1 MKDKQ
6 WKDYWDVDMGV
17 SYIPI
22 DRLDPQTDM
31 ALLESGG
38 MFDEDTMPDWMRTM
52 RGVAPLS
59 TNSINVPL
67 LLQPDSILPTSPQQ
81 QVGIQTSTSIIT
93 TTAPPP
99 GFVNIPSGAAHGLPT
114 RQIPGLS
121 SAPPGIP
128 PFGLPPGLPP
138 HGAGLLH
145 PPAPQPGLLAGAAGL
160 LPSPGAALAGMPS
173 GAPPTSLIL
182 GQARF
187 PGITGPLARP
197 PPGFPGFD
205 VSQPPPRMTI
215 PPLGAQGTSGLAT
228 NSSLIH
234 STERDRH
241 SSGHSVHMEI
251 EDGVGGASVSLQKDG
266 NGERHDIEKRGRPE
280 RETRWG
286 GRGERRDERPGR
298 DGRENIDGHYDE
310 LGDRT
315 GKDGREHRDER
326 RNNRAR
332 DRNVNNDASHSI
344 GSTEREHGN
353 DRDNIPLISRLR
365 DLAGL
370 TSSQLSNEV
379 HPLDATNFTNNPEI
393 QNHNEWNQTS
403 ISMHQENSGK

>member
-332 DRNVNNDASHSI
+332 DRHVNNDASHGI
-344 GSTEREHGN
+344 GSKEREIGN